1 MAQTA
6 SEGRY
11 GITKKLLIKL
21 KKLLFVSSIGDGLS
35 FDPSTGELSVTGGG
49 GGGTTVVANPE
60 GEATSNLNKLQ
71 VGESI
76 YGIPIYSLPIAG
88 ANTLGGV
95 KIGSGIT
102 VAADGTISAI
112 PINVF
117 RELAKA
123 KVQAGTPTAPTV
135 VQSRATNVTGGYV
148 EEFVS
153 HAQGLNK
160 DNYMVYWDVEFNYQL
175 SVTAGQVYGAVFE
188 NIPIPKTWGNGY
200 SNGAVLYNDSNDML
214 VIYEVSGTIYA
225 QLTCTHDY
233 SVGQKFNFYGFYPIS
248 KDVS

>member
-1 MAQTA
+1 MALKA
-6 SEGRY
+6 GRY
-11 GITKKLLIKL
+11 GLKKKMLEKLLSLPGIK
-21 KKLLFVSSIGDGLS
+21 SIGDGLS
-35 FDPSTGELSVTGGG
+35 LDADTGVLSATGGG
-49 GGGTTVVANPE
+49 GGGTTVVANPK
-60 GEATSNLNKLQ
+60 GEATSDLNKLQ

-76 YGIPIYSLPIAG
+76 YGIPVYSLPIAG
-88 ANTLGGV
+88 ADTLGGV

-117 RELAKA
+117 KELAKA

-135 VQSRATNVTGGYV
+135 IQSRATNLTGGYV

-153 HAQGLNK
+153 HADGTNN
-160 DNYMVYWDVEFNYQL
+160 DNYMVYWDVEFNYQIAL
-175 SVTAGQVYGAVFE
+175 TAGQVYGAVFE

-200 SNGAVLYNDSNDML
+200 PNGAVLFNDSNDML
-214 VIYEVSGTIYA
+214 VIYEVSGTVYA
-225 QLTCTHDY
+225 QLTSMHNY

-248 KDVS
+248 KSAS